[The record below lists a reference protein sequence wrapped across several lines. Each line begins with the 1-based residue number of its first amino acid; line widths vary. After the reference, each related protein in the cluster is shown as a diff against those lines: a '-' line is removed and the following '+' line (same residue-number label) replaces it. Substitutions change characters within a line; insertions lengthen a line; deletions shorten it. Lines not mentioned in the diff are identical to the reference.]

1 MVNDDQGTVGMRSTK
16 LPLRIRSQHL
26 AMLALV
32 VVSLL
37 AGVLL
42 ILVPEKYQI
51 ILILVVPAAL
61 VGFMILRNP
70 FVGIYLYFLYNFLRP
85 YDFIPALIPLRLTL
99 VIELMTLI
107 SWATRGMITQFRL
120 KWNNFSWLLM
130 GFVGVIGITIV
141 TAMNNRAAYNVF
153 EDMAVVF
160 VMYLLATNIVDTNAR
175 LRKIIWVLLWV
186 HFYFAMRGVYNY
198 AVLHTIVGGMQTSG
212 QVGSGFLGD
221 ENDFALTLN
230 VMIPFAFFMA
240 EYSRTRIKKALC
252 LFFLVSYVFGVVVSF
267 SRGGWVGLIAVLA
280 FCLFNSRRKLV
291 SFSYAA
297 ILGLILYAAAPS
309 SYWQEMGT
317 ITDVSEATAVSRLRY
332 WQTAVSMFAD
342 HPLVG
347 VGAGNGGFRMP
358 EYIVDLDNPG
368 REWGRAF
375 HGTLPQVLAELGA
388 AGTVLYLMMLFWVG
402 SSLLAIK
409 RSRVDPEGDGFTWLI
424 TNSVIGAVIGYFT
437 CATFLSTLYYPH
449 LWTLYI
455 MAVIVG
461 YCAYRKVTPGT
472 QTKAVVITGET

>member
-1 MVNDDQGTVGMRSTK
+1 MRSTK
-16 LPLRIRSQHL
+16 PLLCIRSQHL

-37 AGVLL
+37 AGVML

-51 ILILVVPAAL
+51 ILILVIPAAL
-61 VGFMILRNP
+61 VAFMILRNP

-99 VIELMTLI
+99 VIELVTLI
-107 SWATRGMITQFRL
+107 SWVTRGMITQFRL
-120 KWNNFSWLLM
+120 KWNNFNWLLM
-130 GFVGVIGITIV
+130 GFVGVIAITTV

-153 EDMAVVF
+153 ESIAVVF

-198 AVLHTIVGGMQTSG
+198 AVLHTIVGGVQTSG

-230 VMIPFAFFMA
+230 VMIPVAFFMA

-252 LFFLVSYVFGVVVSF
+252 LLFLVSYVFGVVVSF
-267 SRGGWVGLIAVLA
+267 SRGGWVGMVAVLA
-280 FCLFNSRRKLV
+280 FCLFNSRRRLV
-291 SFSYAA
+291 SLCYAA
-297 ILGLILYAAAPS
+297 VLGLILLAVSPS

-317 ITDVSEATAVSRLRY
+317 ITDVNEATAVSRLRY
-332 WQTAVSMFAD
+332 WQAAVGMFAD

-347 VGAGNGGFRMP
+347 VGAGNGGYRMP
-358 EYIVDLDNPG
+358 EYIVGLDNPG
-368 REWGRAF
+368 REWGRTF
-375 HGTLPQVLAELGA
+375 HGTLPQVLGELGT
-388 AGTVLYLMMLFWVG
+388 AGTVLYLMMLFWAG
-402 SSLLAIK
+402 SSLLAVR
-409 RSRVDPEGDGFTWLI
+409 RSRVDPEGDGFTRLI
-424 TNSVIGAVIGYFT
+424 TTSLIGALVGYFA

-449 LWTLYI
+449 LWMLYTLV
-455 MAVIVG
+455 VIAR
-461 YCAYRKVTPGT
+461 YCAYRKGT
-472 QTKAVVITGET
+472 SRTELKTGVITGKT